1 MTRPS
6 HVSGHK
12 LAQATCEQ
20 IRNSAHIRNVSTR
33 EAVDHPYAGRLGVR
47 MELLKRSKWLILGI
61 GAIVV
66 IVGFLAFRP
75 DKLFVDDVVDES
87 LNDAFASTETTIV
100 PTTSPAPDT
109 TTTVTAPSATD
120 ATTTT
125 EVAPTTTQPQ
135 GPIAIGLG
143 AFYGIDHSASGTATI
158 YELDGAHVLRF
169 EDDTDI
175 QNGPDLYV
183 WVLAD
188 DEYTSG
194 MPTEYIDLGKI
205 KGNKGGQNYELP
217 AGFDPDVH
225 RFVLIWC
232 KRFAVPFAAAPIA

>member
-1 MTRPS
+1 
-6 HVSGHK
+6 
-12 LAQATCEQ
+12 
-20 IRNSAHIRNVSTR
+20 
-33 EAVDHPYAGRLGVR
+33 
-47 MELLKRSKWLILGI
+47 MEFLKRSRWLILGI

-87 LNDAFASTETTIV
+87 LNDAFVSAETSVTPSTSLPADTATTV
-100 PTTSPAPDT
+100 TEPATTDVT
-109 TTTVTAPSATD
+109 TTTGADS
-120 ATTTT
+120 
-125 EVAPTTTQPQ
+125 TTTQPQ
-135 GPIAIGLG
+135 EPATIGAG
-143 AFYGIDHSASGTATI
+143 TFYGIDHSASGTATI

-188 DEYTSG
+188 NEYAAGVPS
-194 MPTEYIDLGKI
+194 EYIDLGKI

-217 AGFDPDVH
+217 SEFDPEVH

-232 KRFAVPFAAAPIA
+232 KRFAVPFAGAPIV